1 MGPEEQAG
9 SGEDDLSVSVQDV
22 FVLPGRGTVVVG
34 VVERGCVGTGAVVGV
49 RRDGTV
55 IRHASVLGILV
66 RHEDVD
72 SASAGAAVGLVLAGV
87 GREDVRRG
95 DVICW

>member
-1 MGPEEQAG
+1 MEPEELAAAG
-9 SGEDDLSVSVQDV
+9 EHDLSVSVQDV

-34 VVERGCVGTGAVVGV
+34 VVEHGRVGADAVVGV

-66 RHEDVD
+66 RHEDVE
-72 SASAGAAVGLVLAGV
+72 SASAGTAVGLVLAGV
-87 GREDVRRG
+87 GREDLRRG